1 MKKRSLLKRIAAIA
15 MSAAM
20 VLGMATAAQADTGID
35 DSKAVTLIIKK
46 TDEQKNPIAGVEFAY
61 QKIGEIGEVVIGT
74 ETTTPESVLGYRI
87 TNQNVKTVL
96 VSNGLVEL
104 KADSQYYDAGEI
116 QKILKEVVDK
126 TDKGDKA
133 KIEAEATNKM
143 PLTGTDGQT
152 TVPEKDGDV
161 LEQGLYLVV
170 EKSAPAGV
178 TAFCDPFIV
187 SLPLYNANGTWEY
200 NVVAS
205 PKNTVEGQPVVDKK
219 VVDDDGKE
227 ILDPSTLVGE
237 TVKFEVTATVPSG
250 AGTLSKFNIVDTM
263 SKGLTFAEPVVVMG
277 YKDETDKV
285 GTNIT
290 NLFTTTDTIDE
301 QGKTEILISCKE
313 PDTSLKNVYKKVV
326 VTYSATVNDNA
337 LTIDKVNN
345 KVGLDYDNTPGIDT
359 DTDTVEVPVYG
370 YKFTKVAG
378 DNKTGL
384 EGAKFELYSDSDCTK
399 KVQMYDVNGNKID
412 SISSQEDGTVI
423 FYVKDI
429 NTNDTYYL
437 KETQAPNGYTS
448 LKDPIE
454 IKISE
459 STKLVSQINIVNT
472 KGFDL
477 PQTGGAGTI
486 IFTVGGIAIML
497 GAAFLLI
504 RANKKS
510 KAN

>member
-35 DSKAVTLIIKK
+35 TAREVSLTINK
-46 TDEQKNPIAGVEFAY
+46 TDGKENPIAGVQFAY
-61 QKIGEIGEVVIGT
+61 QKIGNIGEVSIET
-74 ETTTPESVLGYRI
+74 ETATAKSVLGYQI
-87 TNQNVKTVL
+87 TNDTIKDILVKK
-96 VSNGLVEL
+96 GLEEL
-104 KADSQYYDAGEI
+104 KTDSGYYDASEI
-116 QKILKEVVDK
+116 QRVLKEVVDE
-126 TDKGDKA
+126 DKA
-133 KIEAEATNKM
+133 GKTTIEDQATVNM
-143 PLTGTDGQT
+143 PLTDSEGKT
-152 TVPEKDGDV
+152 TVPTQDGDR

-170 EKSAPAGV
+170 EKEAPAGV

-187 SLPLYNANGTWEY
+187 SLPLYNADGEWVY
-200 NVVAS
+200 DVVAS

-219 VVDDDGKE
+219 VVNDDGKE
-227 ILDPSTLVGE
+227 ITDPSTLVGE
-237 TVKFEVTATVPSG
+237 IVNFEVTATVPSG
-250 AGTLSKFNIVDTM
+250 VGTLSKFDIVDTM
-263 SKGLTFAEPVVVMG
+263 SKGLTFKDGSVVVKG
-277 YKDETDKV
+277 YRDGNDTNGKIITDLFNSTPTSGDEGV
-285 GTNIT
+285 TN
-290 NLFTTTDTIDE
+290 
-301 QGKTEILISCKE
+301 ILISCKDA
-313 PDTSLKNVYKKVV
+313 DTNLKNVYKKVV
-326 VTYSATVNDNA
+326 VTYSATVNKDA
-337 LTIDKVNN
+337 LTIDNVNN

-359 DTDTVEVPVYG
+359 STDTVKVPVYG
-370 YKFTKVAG
+370 YKLTKVAG

-384 EGAKFELYSDSDCTK
+384 VGAEFKLYSDKDCREP
-399 KVQMYDVNGNKID
+399 VQMYDATGKEIESVA
-412 SISSQEDGTVI
+412 SQKDGTVV
-423 FYVKDI
+423 FYVKGID
-429 NTNDTYYL
+429 TAATYYL
-437 KETQAPNGYTS
+437 KEMKAPDGYTL

-477 PQTGGAGTI
+477 PQTGGTGTI